1 MSDLP
6 IGRWSE
12 YSGDEVMRTRIA
24 NTNTVGGYLDDIASF
39 DPEFFGLSPVEAAN
53 MDPQQRI
60 VLELTWEAL
69 EHAHLAPNKLRGQSV
84 GVYVGSTNNDY
95 GMIITADPAEAHPYA
110 LTGTSSAVI
119 PNRISYAFDFRGPS
133 VSVDTACSSSLVAL
147 HQAVRDLRAGDADVA
162 VAGGV
167 NISGFAVCETGVRRA
182 GGAESHREDSRV
194 F

>member
-1 MSDLP
+1 
-6 IGRWSE
+6 
-12 YSGDEVMRTRIA
+12 MRTRIA

-110 LTGTSSAVI
+110 LTGT
-119 PNRISYAFDFRGPS
+119 
-133 VSVDTACSSSLVAL
+133 
-147 HQAVRDLRAGDADVA
+147 
-162 VAGGV
+162 
-167 NISGFAVCETGVRRA
+167 
-182 GGAESHREDSRV
+182 
-194 F
+194 

>member
-1 MSDLP
+1 MHDIAIVGMAGRYPGANNISEMWDQLVAGRDGLSDLP

-95 GMIITADPAEAHPYA
+95 GMIITA
-110 LTGTSSAVI
+110 
-119 PNRISYAFDFRGPS
+119 
-133 VSVDTACSSSLVAL
+133 
-147 HQAVRDLRAGDADVA
+147 
-162 VAGGV
+162 
-167 NISGFAVCETGVRRA
+167 
-182 GGAESHREDSRV
+182 
-194 F
+194 